1 VGAASV
7 LLATTGSALAQDDYP
22 SRLIR
27 IVMAWPPGSGGDVL
41 VRLMTDPLRAEL
53 GQPLVIENKAGA
65 AGVIGAEIAAL
76 APEIPTLEELGYKDF
91 NAAYWNGLLGPKG
104 LPLPIANRVAAAVN
118 RVLARPDVLAKMEP
132 LANEID
138 GKSDPQSFAAMM
150 KEDLATWIG
159 VAKAAN
165 IKPE

>member
-1 VGAASV
+1 
-7 LLATTGSALAQDDYP
+7 
-22 SRLIR
+22 
-27 IVMAWPPGSGGDVL
+27 M
-41 VRLMTDPLRAEL
+41 
-53 GQPLVIENKAGA
+53 
-65 AGVIGAEIAAL
+65 
-76 APEIPTLEELGYKDF
+76 
-91 NAAYWNGLLGPKG
+91 
-104 LPLPIANRVAAAVN
+104 PLPIANRVAAAVN

-138 GKSDPQSFAAMM
+138 GRSDPQSFAATM